1 MIKIFSI
8 FFVAAG
14 IAGLFFGLIPTLR
27 ICHKAEK
34 HFTAW
39 RVLASFIMFFVIGYV
54 SLLYLLQAQDTV
66 PYTYLLIALVLFG
79 GSLFVTLVVR
89 LSLHSIEELQDAAAV
104 ERHHALHDGLT
115 DLPNRTLLHERI
127 DQAILEA
134 KRSEMPIAVL
144 LMDLDR
150 FKEINDTL
158 GHYYG
163 DYVLQLIAPRLR
175 GCIRESDTIARL
187 GGDEFAVVLPG
198 VTLEKAAAISDQM
211 ARVMEES
218 FQIEGNDLHLDISI
232 GIAMFPEHGLESD
245 TLLQHADVAMYVAK
259 RSEGNYAVYDA
270 AQDEHSMNRL
280 MLTVEL
286 RKAVEGEQLVL
297 YYQPKFSLAEQR
309 VCGVEALVRWQHPD
323 HSQLILP
330 NDFIPVAE
338 QTGLIR
344 PITYWILDTAF
355 AQFSRWQ
362 QDGYTVPIA
371 INLSAKNLH
380 DGEAYT
386 QIRELLAKWQIDAH
400 FITLEITE
408 GSMMADPDRAFRVIE
423 DLHGL
428 GIQFAIDDFGT
439 GYSSLAYLKRLP
451 ASEVKIDKS
460 FVMDMTTDENDRV
473 IVKSTID
480 LANNMGLRPIA
491 EGVEHK
497 EVMEKLL
504 ELGCETVQGFY
515 LCRPLPAEEVL
526 AQIDKLNRTP

>member
-1 MIKIFSI
+1 MIKSFSI

-14 IAGLFFGLIPTLR
+14 IIGLLFALFPTLR
-27 ICHKAEK
+27 ICHKAER
-34 HFTAW
+34 HYTAW
-39 RVLASFIMFFVIGYV
+39 RVLGAFIMFFVIGYITFF
-54 SLLYLLQAQDTV
+54 YLLLNHDNV
-66 PYTYLLIALVLFG
+66 SYTELLIALVLFG
-79 GSLFVTLVVR
+79 GSIFVALVVR
-89 LSLHSIEELQDAAAV
+89 RSLHSIEELQEAAKV

-127 DQAILEA
+127 DQAILDA
-134 KRSEMPIAVL
+134 KRSNTPIAVL

-175 GCIRESDTIARL
+175 SCIRESDTIARL

-198 VTLEKAAAISDQM
+198 VNLEKAAALSNQM
-211 ARVMEES
+211 VGVMEES

-270 AQDEHSMNRL
+270 AQDEYSMNRL

-286 RKAVEGEQLVL
+286 RKAVEAEQLVL
-297 YYQPKFSLAEQR
+297 HYQPKFSLAEQR
-309 VCGVEALVRWQHPD
+309 VCGVEALIRWQHPD
-323 HSQLILP
+323 HGDLLPP

-344 PITYWILDTAF
+344 PLTYWVLDTAF
-355 AQFSRWQ
+355 GQFSRWLQ
-362 QDGYTVPIA
+362 AGYHIPIA

-380 DGEAYT
+380 DGEAYA
-386 QIRELLAKWQIDAH
+386 QIRQLLTKWEIDAH
-400 FITLEITE
+400 NITLEITE
-408 GSMMADPDRAFRVIE
+408 SSMMADPDRAFRVIE
-423 DLHGL
+423 DLHSL

-460 FVMDMTTDENDRV
+460 FVMDMIADENDRV

-491 EGVEHK
+491 EGVEGK
-497 EVMEKLL
+497 DIMEKLL

-515 LCRPLPAEEVL
+515 LCRPLPPDEVL
-526 AQIDKLNRTP
+526 DQINRLNGR